1 MVNTAVHFVFVSPRF
16 ARRTHPMSFAQTLQ
30 ERSLGRYSLIA
41 SLGRGG
47 MADIYLAVA
56 AGIASFNKLLVLKA
70 LRPGA
75 TSELVEMFLDEAR
88 LSARFNHP
96 NIVQTY
102 EVSEAGGRYFIA
114 LEYLEGQALRAVQ
127 RKLGHA
133 FPVADELRALIAV
146 ARGLD
151 YAHEL
156 KNFDGEPLHVVHRDV
171 SPQNVF
177 LTYDGQVKL
186 LDFGIAKS
194 RSSLHHTQVGLIKGK
209 LDYIAPEQVRGDAV
223 DRRADIFALGVMAW
237 EAVTRQPFSGGRA
250 VTDVAKL
257 HKRLTGGEPDVQTVR
272 PDVPEPLAKAIRC
285 ALSLDPAMRFATAGA
300 FADSLEAFLEA
311 SRLRPSHKTL
321 SAALARPYADVQ
333 TGLKSVIEAQLKRIS
348 RDGGRDTSLL
358 VLEPGDATS
367 SHYGVVSSYRKD
379 SISPS
384 VSLAVVSTQPS
395 RANSWAQRH
404 ASKLAVLAG
413 TLAFATI
420 SALLI
425 PQHGLDATK
434 RVSAAALPVAA
445 RSRATD
451 RPSAARPSPSAQGEQ
466 TVEVAVRVA
475 PQDAHVE
482 LDGAALPELPFRA
495 QLRRDGLL
503 HRVVASAPGY
513 VTKTVAVPFDRD
525 RELSLA
531 LERVVAAPARAP
543 VHVSRARV
551 PERRERESDRA
562 WSEREQTRQTT
573 QQPPPQ
579 AVIEPG
585 ASIPAKRR
593 VTIDVVSPYDN

>member
-1 MVNTAVHFVFVSPRF
+1 
-16 ARRTHPMSFAQTLQ
+16 
-30 ERSLGRYSLIA
+30 
-41 SLGRGG
+41 

-70 LRPGA
+70 LRSDA
-75 TSELVEMFLDEAR
+75 TTELVEMFLDEAR

-102 EVSEAGGRYFIA
+102 EVSEASGRYFIA
-114 LEYLEGQALRAVQ
+114 LEYLEGQSLRAVQ

-133 FPVADELRALIAV
+133 FPVAEELRALAAV

-151 YAHEL
+151 YAHAL
-156 KNFDGEPLHVVHRDV
+156 KDFEGKPLHVVHRDV

-194 RSSLHHTQVGLIKGK
+194 TSSLHHTQLGLIKGK
-209 LDYIAPEQVRGDAV
+209 LDYIAPEQVRGDVV

-237 EAVTRQPFSGGRA
+237 EAATRQPFSGGRA

-272 PDVPEPLAKAIRC
+272 PDVPEPLAVAIRC
-285 ALSLDPAMRFATAGA
+285 ALSLDPASRFATAGA
-300 FADSLEAFLEA
+300 FADAIEGFLEA
-311 SRLRPSHKTL
+311 SRLRPSSKTL

-333 TGLKSVIEAQLKRIS
+333 SRLKSVIEAQLKRIS
-348 RDGGRDTSLL
+348 RNGSRDTSLL

-367 SHYGVVSSYRKD
+367 SHYGVVSSYRND

-384 VSLAVVSTQPS
+384 VSLAVASKRPG

-404 ASKLAVLAG
+404 SSKLAVLVGAV
-413 TLAFATI
+413 AFATI
-420 SALLI
+420 SALMI
-425 PQHGLDATK
+425 PQPALDATK
-434 RVSAAALPVAA
+434 RVSAAALPVAVG
-445 RSRATD
+445 SSTTD
-451 RPSAARPSPSAQGEQ
+451 RLSAAQPSPAAQGEQ
-466 TVEVAVRVA
+466 TVAVDLRVS
-475 PQDAHVE
+475 PQGAHVE

-495 QLRRDGLL
+495 QLRRDGML

-525 RELSLA
+525 RELSVA
-531 LERVVAAPARAP
+531 LDRIVSAPAHASA
-543 VHVSRARV
+543 HVSRAHV
-551 PERRERESDRA
+551 PERRVRESDRA
-562 WSEREQTRQTT
+562 WSEQGEQAT
-573 QQPPPQ
+573 QQPLPQ

-585 ASIPAKRR
+585 ASIPVKRR
-593 VTIDVVSPYDN
+593 VTIDVLSPYDMDRAAGSRTHR